1 MQNMSSDTHDHGP
14 PNTIAAPPESS
25 LGHKT
30 PTTHPRL
37 ALWSLNIAPSWIN
50 PISGA
55 TSGAASAIVT
65 CPLDV
70 IKTKLQAQGAFRVLD
85 PSPTGPS
92 GREMY
97 RGMLGTAKTI
107 VRQDGLIGM
116 YRGLSPMMLGYLP
129 TWAVYM
135 TVYDKTK
142 GYFNRKGWHND
153 PKDLYISNIYSAV
166 SAGACSTLATNPIW
180 VIKTRMMSQVSR
192 SASKSARAA
201 PWHYNSTL
209 DAARKMYKSEGMGA
223 FYSGLAPALLG
234 LTHVAIQFP
243 LYEYLKEKFVGLEMG
258 ETSEN
263 AGGWN
268 ETFGILAATLISKVC
283 ATSATYPHEV
293 LRTRLQTQQRHFS
306 PEGSHDG
313 VSATHHSQNVS
324 TAKRVSNSDG
334 SAYRPRYQ
342 GVLKTFKVILREEGW
357 RAFYNGMGT
366 NMIRAV
372 PAAMTT
378 LLTYETVKGMLDGL
392 HEEGKDLKSR
402 EEYS

>member
-1 MQNMSSDTHDHGP
+1 MSSDTHDHGP
-14 PNTIAAPPESS
+14 PNTIAAQPESPLS
-25 LGHKT
+25 NNT
-30 PTTHPRL
+30 PSKSPRL
-37 ALWSLNIAPSWIN
+37 ALLGFNLPASYIN

-55 TSGAASAIVT
+55 TAGTASAIIT

-70 IKTKLQAQGAFRVLD
+70 IKTKLQAQGAFRILD

-116 YRGLSPMMLGYLP
+116 YRGLSPMLLGYLP

-135 TVYDKTK
+135 TIYDRTK
-142 GYFNRKGWHND
+142 DRFYRNGWHKD
-153 PKDLYISNIYSAV
+153 PRDLYLSRVYSSV
-166 SAGACSTLATNPIW
+166 FAGACSTIATNPIW

-209 DAARKMYKSEGMGA
+209 DAAQKMYKSDGIRA
-223 FYSGLAPALLG
+223 FYSGLAPALLC

-258 ETSEN
+258 ETSEK
-263 AGGWN
+263 AGGGVQ
-268 ETFGILAATLISKVC
+268 ETVGILAATLISKVC

-342 GVLKTFKVILREEGW
+342 GVLQTFKVILRDEGW

-378 LLTYETVKGMLDGL
+378 IFTFETVKGMLERLQVED
-392 HEEGKDLKSR
+392 KDLKSR

>member
-1 MQNMSSDTHDHGP
+1 MSSDTHDHGP
-14 PNTIAAPPESS
+14 PNTIAAQPESP
-25 LGHKT
+25 LANNT
-30 PTTHPRL
+30 PSKSPRL
-37 ALWSLNIAPSWIN
+37 ALWGFNLPASYIN

-55 TSGAASAIVT
+55 TAGTASAIIT

-70 IKTKLQAQGAFRVLD
+70 IKTKLQAQGAFRILD

-97 RGMLGTAKTI
+97 RGMFGTAKTI

-116 YRGLSPMMLGYLP
+116 YRGLSPMLLGYLP

-135 TVYDKTK
+135 TIYDRTK
-142 GYFNRKGWHND
+142 DRFYRNGWHKD
-153 PKDLYISNIYSAV
+153 PRDLYLSRVYSSV
-166 SAGACSTLATNPIW
+166 FAGACSTIATNPIW

-209 DAARKMYKSEGMGA
+209 DAAQKMYKSEGIRA

-258 ETSEN
+258 ETSEK
-263 AGGWN
+263 AGGGVQ
-268 ETFGILAATLISKVC
+268 ETVGILAATLISKVC

-342 GVLKTFKVILREEGW
+342 GVLQTFKVILRDEGW

-378 LLTYETVKGMLDGL
+378 IFTFETVKGMLERLQVED
-392 HEEGKDLKSR
+392 KDLKSR

>member
-1 MQNMSSDTHDHGP
+1 MSSDTHDHGP
-14 PNTIAAPPESS
+14 PNTIATRPESP

-30 PTTHPRL
+30 NTPSTHPRL
-37 ALWSLNIAPSWIN
+37 ALWSLNIPPGYITS
-50 PISGA
+50 ISGA
-55 TSGAASAIVT
+55 TSGAASALVT

-70 IKTKLQAQGAFRVLD
+70 IKTKLQAQGAFRILD

-92 GREMY
+92 GRAMY
-97 RGMLGTAKTI
+97 RGMFGTAKTI

-135 TVYDKTK
+135 TVYDRMK
-142 GYFNRKGWHND
+142 GYFKGKGWHED
-153 PKDLYISNIYSAV
+153 PRDVYISNAYS
-166 SAGACSTLATNPIW
+166 SICAGACSTLATNPIW

-209 DAARKMYKSEGMGA
+209 DAARKMYKSEGIGA

-243 LYEYLKEKFVGLEMG
+243 LYELLKEKFVGVEMG
-258 ETSEN
+258 EHSEKN
-263 AGGWN
+263 GEGMQ

-342 GVLKTFKVILREEGW
+342 GVLQTFKVILREEGW

-378 LLTYETVKGMLDGL
+378 LLTYETVKSMLEKL
-392 HEEGKDLKSR
+392 HEEGNDLKSR
-402 EEYS
+402 EEY

>member
-1 MQNMSSDTHDHGP
+1 MSSDTHDHGP
-14 PNTIAAPPESS
+14 PNTLAAQPESP
-25 LGHKT
+25 LGHNT
-30 PTTHPRL
+30 SYTHPRL
-37 ALWSLNIAPSWIN
+37 AVWSLNIAPSWIN

-55 TSGAASAIVT
+55 VAGAASAIVT

-70 IKTKLQAQGAFRVLD
+70 IKTKLQAQGAFRTLD

-142 GYFNRKGWHND
+142 DYFNRNGWHTD
-153 PKDLYISNIYSAV
+153 PRDLYMSRVYSSV
-166 SAGACSTLATNPIW
+166 CAGACSTIATNPIW

-209 DAARKMYKSEGMGA
+209 DAAQKMYKSEGIGA

-258 ETSEN
+258 ETSEK
-263 AGGWN
+263 AGDGMQ
-268 ETFGILAATLISKVC
+268 ETAGILAATLISKVC

-342 GVLKTFKVILREEGW
+342 GVLQTFRVILRDEGW

-378 LLTYETVKGMLDGL
+378 IFTYETIKGMLWRL
-392 HEEGKDLKSR
+392 QEEGKDLKSR
-402 EEYS
+402 EEY

>member
-1 MQNMSSDTHDHGP
+1 MSSDTHDHGP
-14 PNTIAAPPESS
+14 PNTIAAQPESP
-25 LGHKT
+25 LAHNT
-30 PTTHPRL
+30 PSKSPRL
-37 ALWSLNIAPSWIN
+37 ALWGFNLPASYIN

-55 TSGAASAIVT
+55 TAGTASAIIT

-70 IKTKLQAQGAFRVLD
+70 IKTKLQAQGAFRILD

-116 YRGLSPMMLGYLP
+116 YRGLSPMLLGYLP

-135 TVYDKTK
+135 TIYDRTK
-142 GYFNRKGWHND
+142 DRFYRNGWHKD
-153 PKDLYISNIYSAV
+153 PRDLYLSRVYSSV
-166 SAGACSTLATNPIW
+166 FAGACSTIATNPIW

-209 DAARKMYKSEGMGA
+209 DAAQKMYKSEGIRA

-258 ETSEN
+258 ETSEK
-263 AGGWN
+263 AGGGVQ
-268 ETFGILAATLISKVC
+268 ETVGILAATLISKVC

-342 GVLKTFKVILREEGW
+342 GVLQTFKVILRDEGW

-378 LLTYETVKGMLDGL
+378 IFTFETVKGMLERLQVED
-392 HEEGKDLKSR
+392 KDLKSR